1 MSPPN
6 LLMLGGEVVGAPFMR
21 PRHFFFL
28 VPCNFLSTNSRT
40 KSEPKFCVIRA
51 FSMELSIFTFFLSL
65 IADRPKQFVYKSPTC
80 APINSLKEKT
90 LNSYCKSL
98 LNKYRIPVM
107 SKILYSNLIGG
118 SKKRGWSVHHF
129 WKDVIQKQFTGA
141 PFIQPCFPSKTTV
154 CGACM

>member
-1 MSPPN
+1 
-6 LLMLGGEVVGAPFMR
+6 MLGGGVVGAPFMR

-129 WKDVIQKQFTGA
+129 WKDVIFKRFTGA
-141 PFIQPCFPSKTTV
+141 PFITACFPSKTTV